1 MARIAAFE
9 SRPRFFESRAFVS
22 TTAVLLFLIFW
33 EIAPRLH
40 WIDGT
45 FTSEPSRVIAA
56 TLEILRGGDLLRDV
70 SISLLE
76 FTLGMIFAILIGVP
90 IGLLLGTFQTLRYLL
105 DPPVM
110 ALYATP
116 QLALLPIFVVWLGIG
131 VGSKMAVVFVGGVI
145 PIIVNSIAGVREV
158 DRSLVLAAR
167 SFCASQKD
175 VFAKVIF
182 PGSLPAV
189 MIGIRLGISRGVLGV
204 IVAEMYVSQSG
215 IGNEIMKYGSAF
227 RVDYLLVYVILVSVF
242 GFTAT
247 TAVRALEERL
257 RA

>member
-1 MARIAAFE
+1 MARIAALE
-9 SRPRFFESRAFVS
+9 SRPTLLQSRAFVS
-22 TTAVLLFLIFW
+22 TVAVVLFLIFW
-33 EIAPRLH
+33 EIAPRMH
-40 WIDGT
+40 WVDGT
-45 FTSEPSRVIAA
+45 FTSEPSRVIVAS
-56 TLEILRGGDLLRDV
+56 LEIIRGGDLLRDV
-70 SISLLE
+70 SVSLWE
-76 FTLGMIFAILIGVP
+76 FTLGILFAVLIGVP
-90 IGLLLGTFQTLRYLL
+90 IGLLLGTFQTLRHLL

-131 VGSKMAVVFVGGVI
+131 VGSKMAVVFVGAVI
-145 PIIVNSIAGVREV
+145 PIIVNSVAGVREV

-167 SFCASQKD
+167 SFCAKQRD
-175 VFAKVIF
+175 VFTKVIF
-182 PGSLPAV
+182 PASLPAV

-215 IGNEIMKYGSAF
+215 IGNEIMKFGSAF
-227 RVDYLLVYVILVSVF
+227 RVDYLLFYVILVSVF

-257 RA
+257 RQ

>member
-1 MARIAAFE
+1 MARIAALE
-9 SRPRFFESRAFVS
+9 SRPRFVESRAFVS
-22 TTAVLLFLIFW
+22 TVAVLLLLIFW
-33 EIAPRLH
+33 EIAPRMH
-40 WIDGT
+40 WMDAT
-45 FTSEPSRVIAA
+45 FTSEPSRVVVAS
-56 TLEILRGGDLLRDV
+56 LEIVRSGELLHDV
-70 SISLLE
+70 SVSLWE
-76 FTLGMIFAILIGVP
+76 FGLGIIFAVLVGVP
-90 IGLLLGTFQTLRYLL
+90 IGLLLGTFQTLRHLL

-110 ALYATP
+110 AIYATP

-131 VGSKMAVVFVGGVI
+131 VGSKVAVVFVGAVI

-167 SFCASQKD
+167 SFCAKHRD

-182 PGSLPAV
+182 PASLPAV

-215 IGNEIMKYGSAF
+215 IGNEIMRYGSAF
-227 RVDYLLVYVILVSVF
+227 RVDYLLFYVMLVSVF

-257 RA
+257 RR